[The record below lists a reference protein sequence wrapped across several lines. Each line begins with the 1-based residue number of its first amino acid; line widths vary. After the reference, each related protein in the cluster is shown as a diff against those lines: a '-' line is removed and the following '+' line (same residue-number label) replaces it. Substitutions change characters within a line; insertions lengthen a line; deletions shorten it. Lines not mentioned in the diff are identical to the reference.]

1 MPEHGATGGGHTA
14 GGVAGGMRRRPI
26 DVHRKLPLVR
36 SQKELTLD
44 EDTSVANEAVRTPTP
59 PIRTS
64 RRPASHTDAIWPHAA
79 RTPDTGLKGV

>member
-1 MPEHGATGGGHTA
+1 MPAHETSGGGHTA

-44 EDTSVANEAVRTPTP
+44 DDTSVANDAVRIP
-59 PIRTS
+59 
-64 RRPASHTDAIWPHAA
+64 
-79 RTPDTGLKGV
+79 